1 MKTYSYY
8 LDLLGVKPYDFAEKE
23 VSLKDYVLYML
34 MRTQRIFKYTGL
46 PDTIPQRMLEYQLQ
60 THGFACVTKV
70 GEDLYAFYG
79 GLGGEPDAYY
89 QPTIC
94 VVANPALKF
103 NKTLEIDKDCVI
115 IRGDSY
121 LRGLLPMFRRYASA
135 MVENDLSFRMA
146 TINTRIQAW
155 VTAPDD
161 ETKAAGDKFIEDIEG
176 GKLGVIASNEF
187 LDGLKTQPVQGSMRT
202 FTDLIEYQQYLK
214 ASWYNEIGLN
224 ANYNMKR
231 EKLSTTESQMNNDA
245 LLPLVDDMLEQRR
258 IGVEAVNA
266 MFGTN
271 ITVEFDSS
279 WQKLLEEF
287 QESNQ
292 VDGGEMDEI
301 GVDSTAGDETVS
313 GDYAPERLRKD
324 TFSESGGEEDV
335 DGRDQRRDDSEG
347 SSDSADSDG
356 SGVESEKELG
366 DPSEESVSTQLDS
379 GNVEVSV
386 DVTLNVGSEVDED
399 EETEDDSDRSIREDA
414 TDSRRDS

>member
-1 MKTYSYY
+1 METYSYY
-8 LDLLGVKPYDFAEKE
+8 LDLLGIDLYDFTDKE
-23 VSLKDYVLYML
+23 RSLKDYVLYML

-103 NKTLEIDKDCVI
+103 NKTLKIDEDCVI
-115 IRGDSY
+115 VRGDSY
-121 LRGLLPMFRRYASA
+121 LRGLLPMFRRYATA

-146 TINTRIQAW
+146 SINTRIQAW

-161 ETKAAGDKFIEDIEG
+161 ETKAAGDKFIEDIEDG
-176 GKLGVIASNEF
+176 QLSVIASNEF

-258 IGVEAVNA
+258 IGVEAINT

-292 VDGGEMDEI
+292 VDGGEI
-301 GVDSTAGDETVS
+301 DETGADVGDTPREDAGTVFGDGSTDAVRGREEAGGADNEVSDGGEENREDEADVS
-313 GDYAPERLRKD
+313 GDAD
-324 TFSESGGEEDV
+324 ESGESGDAETGLELESPDVSVEVNVDVNVGDANEEEK
-335 DGRDQRRDDSEG
+335 DDTDRSVRE
-347 SSDSADSDG
+347 DSDESG
-356 SGVESEKELG
+356 S
-366 DPSEESVSTQLDS
+366 
-379 GNVEVSV
+379 
-386 DVTLNVGSEVDED
+386 DE
-399 EETEDDSDRSIREDA
+399 
-414 TDSRRDS
+414 

>member
-8 LDLLGVKPYDFAEKE
+8 LDLLGIDLYDFTDKE
-23 VSLKDYVLYML
+23 RSLKDYVLYML

-70 GEDLYAFYG
+70 GEELYAFYG

-103 NKTLEIDKDCVI
+103 NKTLKIDEDCVI
-115 IRGDSY
+115 VRGDSY
-121 LRGLLPMFRRYASA
+121 LRGLLPMFRRYATA

-146 TINTRIQAW
+146 SINTRIQAW

-161 ETKAAGDKFIEDIEG
+161 ETKAAGDKFIEDIEDG
-176 GKLGVIASNEF
+176 QLSVIASNEF

-258 IGVEAVNA
+258 IGVEAINA

-292 VDGGEMDEI
+292 VDGGEIYETGAD
-301 GVDSTAGDETVS
+301 VGDTPREDTGFVS
-313 GDYAPERLRKD
+313 GDGSTNSDGRREEAGGADNEVSD
-324 TFSESGGEEDV
+324 GGEENREDEADV
-335 DGRDQRRDDSEG
+335 
-347 SSDSADSDG
+347 
-356 SGVESEKELG
+356 
-366 DPSEESVSTQLDS
+366 S
-379 GNVEVSV
+379 GNTDESGESGESRETASEAGLELESPDVSVEVNV
-386 DVTLNVGSEVDED
+386 DVNVGDANEK
-399 EETEDDSDRSIREDA
+399 EDDSDRSVREDS
-414 TDSRRDS
+414 DESGGDE